1 VLIPR
6 NTTTPAKMTEPFTTT
21 TNNQTEILFRVFEGE
36 RPLTAGNN
44 LLGQFELKGIPPAP
58 REVPKIDVTFSL
70 DANGILCVQAV
81 DAATK
86 QSAQIVIT
94 HNQGRLSKDDIERM
108 LRDEE
113 RFREADAAEQARL
126 DLHAQLESLA
136 HRAKTFAGSA
146 ESGVPQDEAAR
157 VAMGAEETL
166 AWLRRSSEAPRSQL
180 EGEMDRLTA
189 LLRSANIALKDDDEG
204 AEGGG
209 GGGAGR
215 RRTNIEDID

>member
-6 NTTTPAKMTEPFTTT
+6 NTTIPAKVTEPFTTT

-36 RPLTAGNN
+36 RPVTSGNN

-58 REVPKIDVTFSL
+58 REVPKIDVTFAL
-70 DANGILCVQAV
+70 DANGMLCVQAV

-86 QSAQIVIT
+86 QSSQIVIT
-94 HNQGRLSKDDIERM
+94 NNQGRLGKDEIERM

-113 RFREADAAEQARL
+113 RFREADAAERARL

-136 HRAKTFAGSA
+136 HRAKTFVGSA
-146 ESGVPQDEAAR
+146 EGVPKDEAAK
-157 VAMGAEETL
+157 VTKGAEETL
-166 AWLRRSSEAPRSQL
+166 AWLHRSSEASRAEL
-180 EGEMDRLTA
+180 EGEMDRLTT
-189 LLRSANIALKDDDEG
+189 LLRSANIALKDEDEG
-204 AEGGG
+204 EEGAGG